1 MCIRDSALLKDA
13 PALPLV
19 PKRFVS
25 SRRCGEILAKITQD
39 NDEEGSV
46 PFGCRVS
53 RDGAFRTHRS
63 DGLVFVPDTPYIA
76 GTDHSLLKWKARD
89 QLTVDLTVRG
99 AGKGEGL
106 GFFAVDDDGGDVDCS
121 KHVHLSEQD
130 AARLR
135 ADVADRPSRVT
146 VAELCLLYTSPSP
159 RDATLSRMPSS
170 A

>member
-1 MCIRDSALLKDA
+1 MHDDGSFQVAVHQPSDPNDALLKDA

-76 GTDHSLLKWKARD
+76 GTDHSLLKWK
-89 QLTVDLTVRG
+89 
-99 AGKGEGL
+99 
-106 GFFAVDDDGGDVDCS
+106 FS
-121 KHVHLSEQD
+121 
-130 AARLR
+130 
-135 ADVADRPSRVT
+135 
-146 VAELCLLYTSPSP
+146 
-159 RDATLSRMPSS
+159 
-170 A
+170 